1 MYPWEVSV
9 PHIRQIINSCIFLH
23 VPVSEDS
30 LRIYKDM
37 LKKTLCVNVH
47 AWTFPTL
54 CFNSSSACVAFPAVL
69 AQIPAASLPPHSAGQ
84 TLFSLLIKW
93 KRLKGEHGSLS
104 QRVQPENQ
112 GQVFFFPIQHNKG
125 GTSAQEIITAST
137 VNDSLLT
144 KTQWVQRVQNNN
156 DAFVEESS
164 SRCSEYRLF
173 HLLCLWDLL
182 TWSFKGASSI
192 WMTMH
197 WITTNWIKLAILY
210 LFYFSFL
217 SLP

>member
-1 MYPWEVSV
+1 MYDV
-9 PHIRQIINSCIFLH
+9 CIFTILPFLH
-23 VPVSEDS
+23 VPMSRKCATHSEDNKFMYFA
-30 LRIYKDM
+30 RACAFREDPQGHV
-37 LKKTLCVNVH
+37 KKSLCVYVH
-47 AWTFPTL
+47 AWTFTTL
-54 CFNSSSACVAFPAVL
+54 CFNSSSACVVLPAVL

-112 GQVFFFPIQHNKG
+112 VLAFFPIQHNKG

-137 VNDSLLT
+137 VNDSMLT
-144 KTQWVQRVQNNN
+144 KTQWVRGVQNNN

-164 SRCSEYRLF
+164 SRCSEYCLL

-197 WITTNWIKLAILY
+197 WIRTNWIK
-210 LFYFSFL
+210 
-217 SLP
+217 